1 MLDFTH
7 TYTQILDDDAR
18 IIAHQVAR
26 GSYQRALLEG
36 SASWSGAGLRGA
48 AGRYGT
54 RYAQSRGSLLAR
66 LRAAGLHVIA
76 FPLKSGKICVAI
88 ASERFALSVTY
99 TTEGETIEARIE
111 EEALALIPSARRPAS
126 RKAGAHLHLVA

>member
-26 GSYQRALLEG
+26 GSYQRSLLDG
-36 SASWSGAGLRGA
+36 SAAWSGAGLRGT
-48 AGRYGT
+48 AGRYGA
-54 RYAQSRGSLLAR
+54 RYSQSRASLLAR
-66 LRAAGLHVIA
+66 LRAAGLHVIT

-99 TTEGETIEARIE
+99 TTAREEIEVQFEQEPAS
-111 EEALALIPSARRPAS
+111 LVPSARRSTS
-126 RKAGAHLHLVA
+126 RKAGSLLHLVA

>member
-7 TYTQILDDDAR
+7 TYTQILDCDAR

-26 GSYQRALLEG
+26 GAYQRALLEG
-36 SASWSGAGLRGA
+36 SASWSGAGLRGT
-48 AGRYGT
+48 AGRYGA
-54 RYAQSRGSLLAR
+54 RYAQSRASLLAR
-66 LRAAGLHVIA
+66 LRAAGLRVIA

-99 TTEGETIEARIE
+99 TTAGEEIEARIE
-111 EEALALIPSARRPAS
+111 EEASALIPSARHPTS
-126 RKAGAHLHLVA
+126 RKAGTHLHLVA